1 MPTRPAMEWA
11 PPSLAKAA
19 PASVRS
25 SRAQN
30 RCRRRCCSNAN
41 RRTRREANRRR
52 EIADLVFCF
61 HAGFHIR
68 QRSRARLQ
76 SSLQL
81 SFSDNAKCNACR
93 DLRPRSDHRDLMDL
107 HARLTPRIC
116 PGRYI
121 FAVSYSFWAANSPR
135 QIRPGMELDLA
146 MAIALLVARCPDL

>member
-1 MPTRPAMEWA
+1 MPTRPAMELA

-25 SRAQN
+25 GRARN

-68 QRSRARLQ
+68 QRSRARLR

-93 DLRPRSDHRDLMDL
+93 ALRHRSDRRDLTDL
-107 HARLTPRIC
+107 HARPAPRIY
-116 PGRYI
+116 PAQYS
-121 FAVSYSFWAANSPR
+121 FVVSYSFWAANSPR
-135 QIRPGMELDLA
+135 QILPGTESDLV
-146 MAIALLVARCPDL
+146 MAIALLVARFPDL